1 MVVVDSE
8 RHVKMPYR
16 VSLLGGPMDGQD
28 IEAEYL
34 PEVIDGDSF
43 HFFGQRAYVL
53 IEIDYENKIAKY
65 EHIKIG
71 GKMEEGGFSEDS
83 GI

>member
-1 MVVVDSE
+1 MVAAGLE
-8 RHVKMPYR
+8 RHVKVPYR
-16 VSLLGGPMDGQD
+16 VSLLGGPMDGQA

-43 HFFGQRAYVL
+43 HFFGQSAYVL
-53 IEIDYENKIAKY
+53 IEVDYENKIAKY

-71 GKMEEGGFSEDS
+71 GKVEQGGFSENS

>member
-1 MVVVDSE
+1 MADVILL
-8 RHVKMPYR
+8 RHAKMLYK
-16 VSLLGGPMDGQD
+16 VTLLGGPLDGQD

-43 HFFGQRAYVL
+43 HFFGHRAYVL
-53 IEIDYENKIAKY
+53 IEVDYENKVAKY

-71 GKMEEGGFSEDS
+71 GIGV
-83 GI
+83 